1 MKTRENCKK
10 WVRGVALAVALSLAA
25 TAAPVLP
32 SQAASKKVT
41 VSVKSPKKGVKLSG
55 SKLTIHKKGKVV
67 LTVKSGKSNVTK
79 KATVKSSNKKVLM
92 FGGGGTVI
100 PKKNGKTNLT
110 VSYKGAKK
118 KLSVTVAGH
127 SWKAHKATKTV
138 NIPGIKC
145 VCGKVISFEKK
156 YCEKCSNRSAICKKY
171 GYCGCKEME
180 HTKNH
185 ILNDEPNNYQNIFVP
200 QKVKYIDY
208 YLCGCGEKKT
218 AKEAK

>member
-1 MKTRENCKK
+1 MHKITTHFVCHSLSICGIMVEKQRKVVVIMKTRENCKK

-92 FGGGGTVI
+92 FGGGGGNPQEERQDKPYRVLQGR
-100 PKKNGKTNLT
+100 KEEA
-110 VSYKGAKK
+110 VS
-118 KLSVTVAGH
+118 H
-127 SWKAHKATKTV
+127 SGWA
-138 NIPGIKC
+138 
-145 VCGKVISFEKK
+145 
-156 YCEKCSNRSAICKKY
+156 
-171 GYCGCKEME
+171 
-180 HTKNH
+180 
-185 ILNDEPNNYQNIFVP
+185 
-200 QKVKYIDY
+200 
-208 YLCGCGEKKT
+208 
-218 AKEAK
+218 

>member
-92 FGGGGTVI
+92 FGGGDGNPQEERKDKPYRVLQGR
-100 PKKNGKTNLT
+100 KEEA
-110 VSYKGAKK
+110 VS
-118 KLSVTVAGH
+118 H
-127 SWKAHKATKTV
+127 SGWA
-138 NIPGIKC
+138 
-145 VCGKVISFEKK
+145 
-156 YCEKCSNRSAICKKY
+156 
-171 GYCGCKEME
+171 
-180 HTKNH
+180 
-185 ILNDEPNNYQNIFVP
+185 
-200 QKVKYIDY
+200 
-208 YLCGCGEKKT
+208 
-218 AKEAK
+218 

>member
-41 VSVKSPKKGVKLSG
+41 VSVKSPKKGAKLSG

-79 KATVKSSNKKVLM
+79 KATVKSSNKNVLM

-127 SWKAHKATKTV
+127 SWKAHKATKT
-138 NIPGIKC
+138 IKVSGRKC
-145 VCGKVISFEKK
+145 ICGKTILLEKKDCETCKK
-156 YCEKCSNRSAICKKY
+156 YCSY
-171 GYCGCKEME
+171 GKNGWCGCKGMN
-180 HTKNH
+180 HTVSH
-185 ILNDEPNNYQNIFVP
+185 IMNKEPSNYYLVSVKK
-200 QKVKYIDY
+200 KVKYIDY
-208 YLCGCGEKKT
+208 YLCACGEKKT